1 MIERLAMQ
9 WVCDQKRRQ
18 PHQEAS
24 FPLAL
29 AGEGEKVK
37 IVWFRG
43 GRMLQER
50 LLSMGIHIGVELVVI
65 QRQPGGALLIEKS
78 GNRYALGGGMAHK
91 INVIRG

>member
-1 MIERLAMQ
+1 MQ
-9 WVCDQKRRQ
+9 CVCDQQRKK
-18 PHQEAS
+18 PNHEAS

-29 AGEGEKVK
+29 AGEGEKVR
-37 IVWFRG
+37 IVWVRG

-50 LLSMGIHIGVELVVI
+50 LLSMGVHAGDELVVM